1 MSSTLKIDKNYTLL
15 TNELSDGN
23 FAHENRRRF
32 AMCPHI
38 SLLCSLLCQVCAGEG
53 VKKKLLSCPRV
64 TLAFR
69 TRFS

>member
-23 FAHENRRRF
+23 FAHENRKHS
-32 AMCPHI
+32 AMSPHI
-38 SLLCSLLCQVCAGEG
+38 SLLKNVKCAQERKW
-53 VKKKLLSCPRV
+53 KKKLLSSPRV